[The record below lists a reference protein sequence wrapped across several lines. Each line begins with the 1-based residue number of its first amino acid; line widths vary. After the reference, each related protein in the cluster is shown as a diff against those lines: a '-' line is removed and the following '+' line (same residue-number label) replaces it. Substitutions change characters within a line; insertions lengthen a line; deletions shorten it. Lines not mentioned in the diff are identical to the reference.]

1 MIAQQ
6 IYDRVD
12 KLQISP
18 VVQAAGGCSER
29 NSQTHLQRNTGAKL
43 FSVLSATFSVYL
55 LKCTL
60 QSLACPA
67 N

>member
-18 VVQAAGGCSER
+18 VVQDAGGCSKR
-29 NSQTHLQRNTGAKL
+29 NSLTHLKTNTGAKL
-43 FSVLSATFSVYL
+43 FSVLSATSSVYL
-55 LKCTL
+55 L
-60 QSLACPA
+60 
-67 N
+67 